1 MEIKLKGW
9 AEDHSQQAKA
19 NLTKPGISKRFDQG
33 LLSIW
38 GITKRAAWEFN
49 ITEKNPEK
57 MKNYLI
63 SVGVVTGILV
73 VFVTLIQ
80 TNISHLLIWGI
91 FLASPALLIWMVW
104 SVLTAPVKV
113 DETFDEQWY
122 QDRPDLKR
130 APEES

>member
-1 MEIKLKGW
+1 
-9 AEDHSQQAKA
+9 
-19 NLTKPGISKRFDQG
+19 
-33 LLSIW
+33 
-38 GITKRAAWEFN
+38 
-49 ITEKNPEK
+49 

-122 QDRPDLKR
+122 QDRQDLKR